1 MAGLVHY
8 NNVWKNLFGNEL
20 INIGMRAERV
30 ENAVWCVRDIAFPP
44 RLKNVVILCVTNN
57 IDKDL
62 PHDIFQ
68 GLIAIGSSFKIRF
81 NNPNIFICGLLS
93 PDECF
98 SINKVIID
106 EINELLRFKCS
117 VNSFHFIDQSNWWTL
132 KNGTLYFLLFYSDDL
147 HLVEKGNLELGK
159 SILKATDSTITGS
172 RIPDLYKNE
181 VCSADFNLNLQD
193 FPTLARIAFVH
204 NSVSFS
210 KSIFKVVST
219 SSVRPGKPICDSNV
233 PPSKH
238 VSASSVQTSKPI
250 SNGNVHPS
258 TTVSASSVSPVNP
271 FVVVMLV

>member
-1 MAGLVHY
+1 MHY
-8 NNVWKNLFGNEL
+8 NNVWKNLFGNEF
-20 INIGMRAERV
+20 INIGMRADRV
-30 ENAVWCVRDIAFPP
+30 ENALWCARDIVFPP
-44 RLKNVVILCVTNN
+44 RLKNVVILCGTNN

-93 PDECF
+93 RDECF
-98 SINKVIID
+98 SINKVIVD

-117 VNSFHFIDQSNWWTL
+117 VNSFHFIDQSKWWTL
-132 KNGTLYFLLFYSDDL
+132 KNGILYFSLFYSDDL

-159 SILKATDSTITGS
+159 SILKATDSTITGT
-172 RIPDLYKNE
+172 RIPDRYKNE

-219 SSVRPGKPICDSNV
+219 SSVRPGKPICDSIV

-238 VSASSVQTSKPI
+238 VSASSVQTGKPI
-250 SNGNVHPS
+250 SNGNVHPN
-258 TTVSASSVSPVNP
+258 TTVGASSVTPVNP